1 MKVYLSGPEVFLED
15 ASAVLARKMAI
26 CRELGWE
33 GLSPLDNEIPAQVD
47 DPRQAALA
55 IYAGNLAMMD
65 QADAIIANIT
75 PFRGPHMDPGTA
87 FELGY
92 MVAQGKPVMVYTQ
105 AVDSLVE
112 RVADWSGGLSREAGV
127 LRDHNGH
134 AVENFGLFENLMIE
148 PAATRPSD
156 DIQTIAVPP
165 ALSQVFVCDEGFA
178 VAARRLQELL
188 AQQAKTS
195 LPPSWARG

>member
-15 ASAVLARKMAI
+15 ANDVLARKMAI

-33 GLSPLDNEIPAQVD
+33 GLSPLDNEIPAQVE

-65 QADAIIANIT
+65 RADAIIANIT

-105 AVDSLVE
+105 AIDSLVD
-112 RVADWSGGLSREAGV
+112 RVADWSGGLTREAGV

-148 PAATRPSD
+148 PAATRTSE
-156 DIQTIAVPP
+156 DINTVVVPP
-165 ALSQVFVCDEGFA
+165 AFLQVFVCDEGFA
-178 VAARRLQELL
+178 AAARRLRDLL
-188 AQQAKTS
+188 AQA
-195 LPPSWARG
+195 PPQPPNQVRG